1 VYNLIVLKINNKE
14 TVIMLKNTYMVEGGM
29 EMKNKVNR
37 VVLVGTGFVGSS
49 YAFALLNQGVTEEL
63 VLIDINK
70 EKSEG
75 DAMDLNH
82 GLPFAPSPTKI
93 WFGDYSD
100 CKDADIVVL
109 TAGANQKPGETR
121 LDLVEKNTKIFK
133 GIIDQVM
140 ASGFNGIFVVAT
152 NPVDILTYATWK
164 FSGLPK
170 ERVIGSGTILDTA
183 RFRYLLGEYFNVDTR
198 NVHAYIIG
206 EHGDTELP
214 VWSHAFIGCR
224 PISDIMK
231 EKAEYKQEDLD
242 QLFINVRD
250 AAYHII
256 ERKGAT
262 YYGIAMGLVR
272 LTKAILQ
279 NENCILTVSAYLD
292 GHYGQN
298 DIYIGVPAVVNRNGI
313 REVVELKLND
323 EEKEKFNHSASVLK
337 DVMKRVGL

>member
-1 VYNLIVLKINNKE
+1 MN
-14 TVIMLKNTYMVEGGM
+14 G
-29 EMKNKVNR
+29 VNR
-37 VVLVGTGFVGSS
+37 VALIGTGFVGSS
-49 YAFALLNQGVTEEL
+49 YAFAMLNQGITEEL
-63 VLIDINK
+63 VLIDLNK

-100 CKDADIVVL
+100 CKDADLVVI

-121 LDLVEKNTKIFK
+121 LDLVDKNMKVFQSIVS
-133 GIIDQVM
+133 QVM
-140 ASGFNGIFVVAT
+140 ASGFNGIFLVAT

-170 ERVIGSGTILDTA
+170 ERIIGSGTILDTA
-183 RFRYLLGEYFNVDTR
+183 RFRYLLGEYFQVDAR

-214 VWSHAFIGCR
+214 VWSHADIGGR
-224 PISDIMK
+224 SVLDLVN
-231 EKAEYKQEDLD
+231 ERSEYKQADLENI
-242 QLFINVRD
+242 FTNVRD

-256 ERKGAT
+256 QRKGAT
-262 YYGIAMGLVR
+262 YYGIAMGLAR

-279 NENCILTVSAYLD
+279 NENAVLTVSAYLD
-292 GHYGQN
+292 GQYGQHN
-298 DIYIGVPAVVNRNGI
+298 IYIGVPAIVNRNGI
-313 REVVELKLND
+313 REVIELKLT
-323 EEKEKFNHSASVLK
+323 EEERAKFSHSANVLK
-337 DVMKRVGL
+337 QVLDSFFHHERP

>member
-1 VYNLIVLKINNKE
+1 MRNGISRVALI
-14 TVIMLKNTYMVEGGM
+14 
-29 EMKNKVNR
+29 
-37 VVLVGTGFVGSS
+37 GTGFVGSS

-63 VLIDINK
+63 VLIDLNK

-82 GLPFAPSPTKI
+82 GIAFAPTPTKI
-93 WFGDYSD
+93 WYGDYKD
-100 CKDADIVVL
+100 CQDADIVVIC
-109 TAGANQKPGETR
+109 AGANQKPGETR

-133 GIIDQVM
+133 SIVDEVM
-140 ASGFNGIFVVAT
+140 GNGFDGIFLVAT

-183 RFRYLLGEYFNVDTR
+183 RFRYVLGDYFQVDAR

-214 VWSHAFIGCR
+214 VWSKADIGGK
-224 PISDIMK
+224 PILELM
-231 EKAEYKQEDLD
+231 AKQEKYKEEDLND
-242 QLFINVRD
+242 LFVSVRD
-250 AAYHII
+250 AAYQII

-279 NENCILTVSAYLD
+279 NENSILTVSAYLD
-292 GHYGQN
+292 GEYKSE
-298 DIYIGVPAVVNRNGI
+298 DIYIGVPAIVNRNGI
-313 REVVELKLND
+313 REILELDLS
-323 EEKEKFNHSASVLK
+323 EKEAEQFQYSVQVLSEIK
-337 DVMKRVGL
+337 DKVF

>member
-1 VYNLIVLKINNKE
+1 
-14 TVIMLKNTYMVEGGM
+14 
-29 EMKNKVNR
+29 MKNHVNR
-37 VVLVGTGFVGSS
+37 VVLIGTGAVGSS

-63 VLIDINK
+63 VLIDLNK

-82 GLPFAPSPTKI
+82 GMPFAPGPTKI

-100 CKDADIVVL
+100 CKEADIVVIS
-109 TAGANQKPGETR
+109 AGANQKPGETR
-121 LDLVEKNTKIFK
+121 LDLVEKNTRIFK
-133 GIIDQVM
+133 GIVEQVM
-140 ASGFNGIFVVAT
+140 ANSFDGIILVAT
-152 NPVDILTYATWK
+152 NPVDILSYAVWK

-183 RFRYLLGEYFNVDTR
+183 RFRYLLGDYFNVDTR

-214 VWSHAFIGCR
+214 VWSHANIAGSQ
-224 PISDIMK
+224 ISHWINQ
-231 EKAEYKQEDLD
+231 ESSYKQEDLE
-242 QLFINVRD
+242 QIFLNVRD

-272 LTKAILQ
+272 LTKALLQ
-279 NENCILTVSAYLD
+279 NENSVLTVSAYLD
-292 GHYGQN
+292 GEYGQK
-298 DIYIGVPAVVNRNGI
+298 DVYIGVPAVVNRNGI
-313 REVVELKLND
+313 RQIIHLDLDETEKVKFAHSVKILKQNM
-323 EEKEKFNHSASVLK
+323 EPVFKI
-337 DVMKRVGL
+337 

>member
-1 VYNLIVLKINNKE
+1 MRNGISRVALI
-14 TVIMLKNTYMVEGGM
+14 
-29 EMKNKVNR
+29 
-37 VVLVGTGFVGSS
+37 GTGFVGSS

-63 VLIDINK
+63 VLIDLNK

-82 GLPFAPSPTKI
+82 GIAFAPTPTRI
-93 WFGDYSD
+93 WYGDYKD
-100 CKDADIVVL
+100 CQDADIVVIC
-109 TAGANQKPGETR
+109 AGANQKPGETR

-133 GIIDQVM
+133 SIVDEVM
-140 ASGFNGIFVVAT
+140 GNGFDGIFLVAT

-183 RFRYLLGEYFNVDTR
+183 RFRYVLGDYFQVDAR

-214 VWSHAFIGCR
+214 VWSKADIGGK
-224 PISDIMK
+224 PILELM
-231 EKAEYKQEDLD
+231 AKQEKYKEEDLND
-242 QLFINVRD
+242 LFVSVRD
-250 AAYHII
+250 AAYQII

-279 NENCILTVSAYLD
+279 NENSILTVSAYLD
-292 GHYGQN
+292 GEYESE
-298 DIYIGVPAVVNRNGI
+298 DIYIGVPAIVNRNGI
-313 REVVELKLND
+313 REILELDLS
-323 EEKEKFNHSASVLK
+323 EKEREQFQHSVQVLSEIK
-337 DVMKRVGL
+337 DKVF